1 MLVHLHMNFSVAN
14 ITVLHDLR
22 MVKSVDAK
30 TWIWKNYRYG
40 GTTISYA
47 RVFNWVEGQY
57 PNPLCCPYVNCMS
70 FKVIW
75 IFSDAQNTFLDFFLL
90 IQELKCQPGSWI
102 YFFVM
107 WIECN
112 TTSKNIYPDFALI
125 LTLDYTSWIIA
136 IVFNLIFH
144 SNM

>member
-1 MLVHLHMNFSVAN
+1 MLVHLHMNFFNSKCYRTTQSEDGETSGCKTMDMEEPQIWRTNYKSCTSFWLSGRSVSQPFMLP
-14 ITVLHDLR
+14 I
-22 MVKSVDAK
+22 
-30 TWIWKNYRYG
+30 
-40 GTTISYA
+40 
-47 RVFNWVEGQY
+47 
-57 PNPLCCPYVNCMS
+57 S

-102 YFFVM
+102 SFFVM

-125 LTLDYTSWIIA
+125 LTLDCMSWIIA
-136 IVFNLIFH
+136 IVSNLIFH